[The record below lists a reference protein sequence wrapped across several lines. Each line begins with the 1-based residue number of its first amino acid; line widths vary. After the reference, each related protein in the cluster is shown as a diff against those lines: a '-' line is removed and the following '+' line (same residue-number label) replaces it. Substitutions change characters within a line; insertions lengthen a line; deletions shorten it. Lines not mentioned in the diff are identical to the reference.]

1 MLRIHCTDFTPHEWV
16 TACRLNNVDVS
27 EQERRLWGQA
37 CLCLAAI
44 SKGSAKLPRLIVYP
58 EFSFQEIGNLS
69 SLFRWGF
76 DTRTVVVS
84 GDKNPVRSEEGFAIL
99 PDITYEE
106 FCVEEYDCLILPGCS
121 DIRQSIR
128 DEKLMDFLRSLEGN
142 ETFPI
147 GAICAGPLYLAKAG
161 LLKDKKFT
169 NSMYLEMNER
179 LPFIDMENIQYQPVV
194 EDGNVIT
201 AQGDAYRLFAVA
213 MARKVGYQC
222 SDHAC
227 FGVGEEWKEEDFVH
241 HLSDA
246 EWKEFEEEFADL
258 IR

>member
-1 MLRIHCTDFTPHEWV
+1 M
-16 TACRLNNVDVS
+16 
-27 EQERRLWGQA
+27 
-37 CLCLAAI
+37 
-44 SKGSAKLPRLIVYP
+44 
-58 EFSFQEIGNLS
+58 
-69 SLFRWGF
+69 
-76 DTRTVVVS
+76 
-84 GDKNPVRSEEGFAIL
+84 
-99 PDITYEE
+99 
-106 FCVEEYDCLILPGCS
+106 EEYDCLILPGCS
-121 DIRQSIR
+121 DISQSIR
-128 DEKLMDFLRSLEGN
+128 DEKLMEFLRGLEGN

-147 GAICAGPLYLAKAG
+147 GAICVGPIYLAKAG

-222 SDHAC
+222 SDHAY

-246 EWKEFEEEFADL
+246 EWKEFEKEFADL

>member
-1 MLRIHCTDFTPHEWV
+1 MNQKIALV
-16 TACRLNNVDVS
+16 
-27 EQERRLWGQA
+27 
-37 CLCLAAI
+37 
-44 SKGSAKLPRLIVYP
+44 VYP

-128 DEKLMDFLRSLEGN
+128 DEKLMEFLRGLEGN

-147 GAICAGPLYLAKAG
+147 GAICAGPIYLAKAG

-179 LPFIDMENIQYQPVV
+179 LPFIDMENIRYQPVV

-201 AQGDAYRLFAVA
+201 AQGDAYRLFAVV

-246 EWKEFEEEFADL
+246 EWKEFEKEFADL

>member
-1 MLRIHCTDFTPHEWV
+1 MRDLKEEKMNQKIALV
-16 TACRLNNVDVS
+16 
-27 EQERRLWGQA
+27 
-37 CLCLAAI
+37 
-44 SKGSAKLPRLIVYP
+44 VYP

-121 DIRQSIR
+121 DISQSIR
-128 DEKLMDFLRSLEGN
+128 DEKLMEFLRGLEGN

-147 GAICAGPLYLAKAG
+147 GAICAGPIYLAKAG

-179 LPFIDMENIQYQPVV
+179 LPFIDMENIRYQPVV

-246 EWKEFEEEFADL
+246 EWKEFEKEFADL

>member
-1 MLRIHCTDFTPHEWV
+1 MNQKIALV
-16 TACRLNNVDVS
+16 
-27 EQERRLWGQA
+27 
-37 CLCLAAI
+37 
-44 SKGSAKLPRLIVYP
+44 VYP

-128 DEKLMDFLRSLEGN
+128 DEKLMEFLRGLEGN

-147 GAICAGPLYLAKAG
+147 GAICAGPIYLAKAG

-179 LPFIDMENIQYQPVV
+179 LPFIDMENIRYQPVV
-194 EDGNVIT
+194 EDGNVSTGRCLSVVRSCNGKKSRISVLRSCLFWCWR
-201 AQGDAYRLFAVA
+201 GVERGRLCASPFRCRVE
-213 MARKVGYQC
+213 
-222 SDHAC
+222 
-227 FGVGEEWKEEDFVH
+227 GV
-241 HLSDA
+241 
-246 EWKEFEEEFADL
+246 
-258 IR
+258 

>member
-1 MLRIHCTDFTPHEWV
+1 ML
-16 TACRLNNVDVS
+16 
-27 EQERRLWGQA
+27 
-37 CLCLAAI
+37 
-44 SKGSAKLPRLIVYP
+44 P
-58 EFSFQEIGNLS
+58 EF
-69 SLFRWGF
+69 
-76 DTRTVVVS
+76 
-84 GDKNPVRSEEGFAIL
+84 
-99 PDITYEE
+99 
-106 FCVEEYDCLILPGCS
+106 
-121 DIRQSIR
+121 
-128 DEKLMDFLRSLEGN
+128 
-142 ETFPI
+142 
-147 GAICAGPLYLAKAG
+147 CAGPIYLAKAG

-222 SDHAC
+222 SDHAY
-227 FGVGEEWKEEDFVH
+227 FGVGEEWKEEDFVY

-246 EWKEFEEEFADL
+246 EWKEFEKEFADL